1 MTDFTANTFFGNL
14 DTVRTT
20 ADKAALEQCRQDAAD
35 AYREVIYP
43 WWNGFVGSQAALD
56 LAVTL
61 PEQLRGEIRLTSNL
75 HYPTDGGNRRESYIA
90 LGGDVRSLH
99 AGVRFQVEGRT
110 PRGWAGSMFAAQRH
124 LLPLTHPELPA
135 DFNMTPATV
144 HPLVLVD
151 FAEQITA
158 GVVDAHIRRH
168 LRR

>member
-56 LAVTL
+56 LAVLL
-61 PEQLRGEIRLTSNL
+61 PEQPRGELRLTSDLNL
-75 HYPTDGGNRRESYIA
+75 GRKQTGGGVYIA
-90 LGGDVRSLH
+90 LGGDVRSLN
-99 AGVRFQVEGRT
+99 AAVRHQVEGRT
-110 PRGWAGSMFAAQRH
+110 PTGYAGSMLAAIRRPI
-124 LLPLTHPELPA
+124 PLTHPELPA